1 MGLSVSVN
9 GCAPSFLKP
18 MSLVI
23 NGELLKSARLRRGLS
38 LASWARELMV
48 SETQLRSLEEGS
60 ERGFYN
66 ANHRAQIA
74 QRYATVLG
82 VDLASLHQSVPP
94 RPVPASAGEALRSS
108 LKRSA
113 THHASD
119 KVNLNAQDLSMAL
132 ARAHEG
138 TGDLWRGRRRT
149 SRQARIEYWLAGVVL
164 FGLAVWFS
172 VDAWKHHRKGQTSDP
187 ILAVQQRLDD
197 PPSALNAR
205 PVEMSQANKVELALA
220 KPSDNEY
227 PQPFVSK
234 PGEGQNQSPASQDD
248 RRGNKSRAD
257 AKEALSTRERVASK
271 AAANDVSADR
281 KRSQERAASPED
293 RPVAAGKEMRYPD
306 RQAFADAAL
315 AEAKTR
321 NPQATQELS
330 GRTSV
335 TSKSSDEPRSLDLCE
350 VSDLMASVVVPVSRL
365 KNTPYVH
372 VASGVSQ
379 KVCVRSADGRVERLN
394 LAANEARSIFG
405 KAPFTV
411 VTEQPSSVE
420 IFYLGA
426 RVRHNGESRV
436 LKIVDP
442 DPLS

>member
-74 QRYATVLG
+74 QKYATVLG

-205 PVEMSQANKVELALA
+205 PVEMSQANKVELAGLFGDHG
-220 KPSDNEY
+220 KRRFTEY
-227 PQPFVSK
+227 RPRFV
-234 PGEGQNQSPASQDD
+234 GGQIQ
-248 RRGNKSRAD
+248 
-257 AKEALSTRERVASK
+257 ALHPT
-271 AAANDVSADR
+271 VSASDT
-281 KRSQERAASPED
+281 D
-293 RPVAAGKEMRYPD
+293 
-306 RQAFADAAL
+306 FLTDA
-315 AEAKTR
+315 
-321 NPQATQELS
+321 
-330 GRTSV
+330 
-335 TSKSSDEPRSLDLCE
+335 
-350 VSDLMASVVVPVSRL
+350 
-365 KNTPYVH
+365 
-372 VASGVSQ
+372 
-379 KVCVRSADGRVERLN
+379 
-394 LAANEARSIFG
+394 
-405 KAPFTV
+405 
-411 VTEQPSSVE
+411 
-420 IFYLGA
+420 
-426 RVRHNGESRV
+426 
-436 LKIVDP
+436 
-442 DPLS
+442 